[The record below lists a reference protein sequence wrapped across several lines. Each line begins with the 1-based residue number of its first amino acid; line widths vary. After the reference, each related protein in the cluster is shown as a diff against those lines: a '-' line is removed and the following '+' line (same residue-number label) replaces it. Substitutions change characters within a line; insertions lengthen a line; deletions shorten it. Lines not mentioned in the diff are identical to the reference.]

1 MSWVIRSTVGGA
13 YWISPD
19 LELYH
24 LGYTDTHPGW
34 ITRKFNSEG
43 WEGMNAY
50 HDSID
55 EGWTRMIFHPPDS
68 SLLFEAKDLSTITRA
83 LQSLS
88 PEFLNV
94 KHIYVDATGDG
105 KTGEIVVGEGED
117 ALSAWERGV
126 GRLAKGMTFVA
137 TEDIEMALE
146 TWKAMNPDK
155 KIIGRDPSGIWWD
168 DGSRSTHLTK
178 WEEIRKYTKK

>member
-1 MSWVIRSTVGGA
+1 MPWVIRSTVGGA

-19 LELYH
+19 LELFR
-24 LGYTDTHPGW
+24 LSPAATHPAW
-34 ITRKFNSEG
+34 ITEKFESEG

-55 EGWTRMIFHPPDS
+55 EGWTRMIFIASEP
-68 SLLFEAKDLSTITRA
+68 SLLFEARDLSTITRA
-83 LQSLS
+83 LESLP

-94 KHIYVDATGDG
+94 GHIYVDATGDG
-105 KTGEIVVGEGED
+105 HSAEIVVGEGED
-117 ALSAWERGV
+117 ALSAWKRGIRKLERG
-126 GRLAKGMTFVA
+126 LTHVA

-178 WEEIRKYTKK
+178 WEEIRCLVE